1 MRYRCF
7 GLDVFSLLLR
17 IIILF
22 LVTVPLQK
30 FSGKK
35 LLSYISLFFCFI
47 LFSGI
52 ETRYINPNH
61 MFCIFSE
68 EKSDEIMKLLG
79 DVR

>member
-1 MRYRCF
+1 MSNY
-7 GLDVFSLLLR
+7 LFS
-17 IIILF
+17 
-22 LVTVPLQK
+22 VTVPLQK

-35 LLSYISLFFCFI
+35 FSCYNYLFLCFI

-52 ETRYINPNH
+52 ETNYISCNH